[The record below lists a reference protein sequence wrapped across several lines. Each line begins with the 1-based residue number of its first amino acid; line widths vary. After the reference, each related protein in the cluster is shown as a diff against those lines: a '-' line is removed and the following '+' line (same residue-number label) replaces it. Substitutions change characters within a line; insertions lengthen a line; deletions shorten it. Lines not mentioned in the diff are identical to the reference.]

1 MRPRIK
7 KDTLPKLIYTT
18 SKDKEMTDL
27 AKYNRKKYL
36 SKKEVAYIGIVFG
49 KPKKITKQEY
59 EDMIALGLKC
69 KMIRL

>member
-18 SKDKEMTDL
+18 SKDKEMIDL

-36 SKKEVAYIGIVFG
+36 NKKEVAYIGVVFG
-49 KPKKITKQEY
+49 KIKRITKEEY
-59 EDMIALGLKC
+59 EDMISLGLKA
-69 KMIRL
+69 KQILI

>member
-7 KDTLPKLIYTT
+7 KPQIPILLYTT
-18 SKDKEMTDL
+18 SKDKEMVEL

>member
-18 SKDKEMTDL
+18 SKNKEMVEL

-36 SKKEVAYIGIVFG
+36 SKKEVAYIGVVFG